1 MAEWGKRCHLPGRDK
16 VSLCEKWKQNVPSCC
31 GVLGLSGANIS
42 MAFLFWWRYQSRC
55 CCTKD
60 WYELCCSGTSRQGE
74 GFWVCE
80 ENFHELQGQSSTITG
95 TLLAQ
100 FFYPLALSNFSLC
113 KDTTPAVT
121 HTPYRWL
128 KLLILWAGKGHER
141 QRLVFISIFKCYGNT
156 EIMIT
161 KTTDTETVLWSAF
174 LSMSY
179 FFWVLGFFIFY
190 QNNQILHEVKGCI

>member
-31 GVLGLSGANIS
+31 GVLGLSGANVS

-121 HTPYRWL
+121 RTHPIDDSSYLSYGLGRGTRGRGLFSFLFLNATETL
-128 KLLILWAGKGHER
+128 KLW
-141 QRLVFISIFKCYGNT
+141 
-156 EIMIT
+156 
-161 KTTDTETVLWSAF
+161 
-174 LSMSY
+174 
-179 FFWVLGFFIFY
+179 
-190 QNNQILHEVKGCI
+190 

>member
-1 MAEWGKRCHLPGRDK
+1 MAEWGKRCHLPGRDE
-16 VSLCEKWKQNVPSCC
+16 VSLCEKRKQNVPSCC